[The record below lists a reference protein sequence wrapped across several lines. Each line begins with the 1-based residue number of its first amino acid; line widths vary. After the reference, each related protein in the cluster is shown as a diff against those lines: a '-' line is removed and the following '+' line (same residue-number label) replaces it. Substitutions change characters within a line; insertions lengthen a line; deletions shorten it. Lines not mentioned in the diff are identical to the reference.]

1 MKKTTIIRFLK
12 ITALALPV
20 LLFVLFSQQYLF
32 YYTDHNAERVRRF
45 YQEEENSLDVV
56 FLGASDVFSGF
67 APALAYDEYGFTS
80 YMYAIDAN
88 PGALYKYQLK
98 EVLRTQRPRQ
108 IFVEI
113 NGFLYDQPVEEERLS
128 IMTDN
133 IPLSLNKLET
143 IWRFK
148 EEDKLAGLFPFVV
161 YHGDWEQ
168 GGGLLDRLEWRLSTS
183 RHPSLLKGMVTRT
196 TIDRRL
202 PEEIEISAEQQSAM
216 NLAENALTDFLN
228 FCKEEK
234 LDNIVFVRFPHKNA
248 DKHKTVVDQI
258 ESRVQEYGYA
268 LLNLEEKKEDMDLDV
283 LQDYYG
289 SEHLNIYG
297 QRKLTS
303 YLGKYIVEEI
313 GVVPAEQLEE
323 NRLHWENCVAYYH
336 GFYEYA
342 QEKIE
347 DGIEEWPCEDILT
360 FPAFLEWMDR
370 RPA

>member
-133 IPLSLNKLET
+133 IPLSFNKLEA

-168 GGGLLDRLEWRLSTS
+168 GGGLIDRVEWRLSTS
-183 RHPSLLKGMVTRT
+183 RNPSLLKGMVTCT
-196 TIDRRL
+196 TVDKRL
-202 PEEIEISAEQQSAM
+202 PEEIEFTAEQQAAM
-216 NLAENALTDFLN
+216 KLAEDTLTDFLN
-228 FCKEEK
+228 FCQSEN
-234 LDNIVFVRFPHKNA
+234 LDNIVFIRFPHKNA
-248 DKHKTVVDQI
+248 DKHKALVDQI
-258 ESRVQEYGYA
+258 ENHVQQYGYP
-268 LLNLEEKKEDMDLDV
+268 LLNLEVHKEDMGLEV
-283 LQDYYG
+283 LQDYYN
-289 SEHLNIYG
+289 SEHLNVYG
-297 QRKLTS
+297 QKKLTS
-303 YLGKYIVEEI
+303 YLGQYITEKLGVTPVEQSEK
-313 GVVPAEQLEE
+313 
-323 NRLHWENCVAYYH
+323 NRLHWENCVEYYR
-336 GFYEYA
+336 GFYDYA

-347 DGIEEWPCEDILT
+347 AGIEEWPCEDTLT
-360 FPAFLEWMDR
+360 FSVFLDWMDR